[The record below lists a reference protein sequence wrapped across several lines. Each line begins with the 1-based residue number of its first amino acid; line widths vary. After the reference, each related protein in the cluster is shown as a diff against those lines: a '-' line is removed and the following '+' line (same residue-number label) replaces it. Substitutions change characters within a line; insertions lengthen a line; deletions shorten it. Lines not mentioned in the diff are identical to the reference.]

1 MCGLCDSP
9 DTPDYK
15 GAAQAQG
22 AANLSSAL
30 ASSYLSNPNISTPT
44 SSTTW
49 TEGAT
54 TTDKDGNIIPGRP
67 TMTTMLSAPEL
78 QKLNLTTNAQIG
90 SLDTLNQAMP
100 AIRDQLLQ
108 PFGLQGSMQADP
120 ELQKAGAIQQS
131 FDYGSAPG
139 MPTADA
145 NVRNQVANSIFQ
157 QGYNQIQPSFQTRQ
171 QDLDTMLANQ
181 GITRG
186 SAAQTREQGSLDNA
200 QQSQINDLAMRAVQ
214 GGGDAMQQLYGM
226 QMGARQQGVQEA
238 TNQGQLWNQAQN
250 QAVNQLLAGQTARN
264 TARSQTFNEYMA
276 NRTMPINMLNSL
288 ISSSQVANPQLQGT
302 QGVQVNAPDLIGAAN
317 AQGNASAQAAAS
329 NNAQAAALAM
339 AIASAFGSD
348 RRLKSNIMPT
358 GRFTGKLP
366 LYRYTING
374 HEEVGVMADEVE
386 QVVPEAV
393 VVGSD
398 GFKRVR
404 YDLIGMPNGPER
416 V

>member
-1 MCGLCDSP
+1 MCGLCESP
-9 DTPDYK
+9 DTPDYV

-44 SSTTW
+44 QTTTW
-49 TEGAT
+49 SEGAT
-54 TTDKDGNIIPGRP
+54 TTDKDGNVIPGRP
-67 TMTTMLSAPEL
+67 TMTTMLSPAEL
-78 QKLNLTTNAQIG
+78 QKLNLTTQAQMS
-90 SLDTLNQAMP
+90 SLGTLNDAMP
-100 AIRDQLLQ
+100 NIRDQLLQ

-120 ELQKAGAIQQS
+120 ELQKAGAIQNQ
-131 FDYGSAPG
+131 FDYASAPG
-139 MPTADA
+139 MPTVDA
-145 NVRNQVANSIFQ
+145 GVRDQVANSIYS
-157 QGYNQIQPSFQTRQ
+157 QGYNLLQPAFQQKQ

-186 SAAQTREQGSLDNA
+186 SAAQGREQGTLDT
-200 QQSQINDLAMRAVQ
+200 SQMNQLNDLAQRSIQ
-214 GGGDAMQQLYGM
+214 GGGDAMQQLYNM
-226 QMGARQQGVQEA
+226 QMGSRQQGVQEA
-238 TNQGQLWNQAQN
+238 TNQGQLWNTAQN

-302 QGVQVNAPDLIGAAN
+302 QGVQVNAPDLLGAAT
-317 AQGNASAQAAAS
+317 AQGNASANATAA
-329 NNAQAAALAM
+329 NNAQTTALISAALA
-339 AIASAFGSD
+339 AFASD
-348 RRLKSNIMPT
+348 RRLKSNIRPT

-366 LYRYTING
+366 LYEYSING
-374 HEEVGVMADEVE
+374 HKEVGVLADEVE
-386 QVVPEAV
+386 LVMPEAV

-404 YDLIGMPNGPER
+404 YDLIGMPNGPEHA
-416 V
+416 